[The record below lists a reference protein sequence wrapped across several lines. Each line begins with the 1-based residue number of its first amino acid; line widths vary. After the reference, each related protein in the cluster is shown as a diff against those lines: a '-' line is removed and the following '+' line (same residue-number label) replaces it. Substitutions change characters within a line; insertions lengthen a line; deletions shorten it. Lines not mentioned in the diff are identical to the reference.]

1 MEIRRDNSFH
11 SMVGH
16 NHPSIW
22 RLIRHLQEDAV
33 LVITLLL
40 QEARGQLPPKRQSR
54 AAVALQKKLKNLCQ
68 AFQDGSKTL
77 EDFLDGIGHCVRLL

>member
-1 MEIRRDNSFH
+1 
-11 SMVGH
+11 MVGH

-22 RLIRHLQEDAV
+22 QLIRHLQEDAV
-33 LVITLLL
+33 PVITLLL

-54 AAVALQKKLKNLCQ
+54 AAVALQKKLKVFCN
-68 AFQDGSKTL
+68 GSKTL